1 MTIARKSRAR
11 RKLKRAS
18 STGGAIET
26 PSRPAP
32 ALARAGVRPA
42 KSRGQNFLT
51 SSAVADLIVAAAEL
65 SESDPVV
72 EIGPGLGILSEKI
85 AARPIR
91 SLTLVELDAR
101 LAARLR
107 ERFAQRGAADV
118 RVINADFLAIDFAAL
133 ISDLPVKVIGNLPF
147 NVAAAI
153 LRRLSDN
160 ARMISRMV
168 LMFQREVAE
177 RIRAMPG
184 DDAYGALSVF
194 TALYWKIDLHFSV
207 AAGSFHPRPKV
218 DAEVLA
224 FTPRTTPSFAAGNEN
239 ERDVLETVRASF
251 SAPRKTIRNALGH
264 SLGIDGARV
273 ARALERA
280 AIDPAT
286 RAEKLG
292 VPDFLRLA
300 HALRAELDGRIVA
313 RDA

>member
-1 MTIARKSRAR
+1 MTIARKSHAR
-11 RKLKRAS
+11 RKLK
-18 STGGAIET
+18 GANSAGVGVDET

-51 SSAVADLIVAAAEL
+51 SGAVADRIVAAAEL
-65 SESDPVV
+65 SKTDPVV
-72 EIGPGLGILSEKI
+72 EIGPGLGILTEKI
-85 AARPIR
+85 AARPLR
-91 SLTLVELDAR
+91 SLTLVELDPR

-107 ERFAQRGAADV
+107 ERFADGADV
-118 RVINADFLAIDFAAL
+118 HIINADFLGIDFAAL
-133 ISDLPVKVIGNLPF
+133 VTDPPVKVIGNLPF

-168 LMFQREVAE
+168 LMFQREVAA
-177 RIRAMPG
+177 RIRAIPG
-184 DDAYGALSVF
+184 DEAYGALSVF
-194 TALYWKIDLHFSV
+194 NALYWKIDLHFSV
-207 AAGSFHPRPKV
+207 AAGSFHPRPKI

-224 FTPRTTPSFAAGNEN
+224 FTPRATQTFAAGNEN

-251 SAPRKTIRNALGH
+251 SAPRKTIRNALSH
-264 SLGIDGARV
+264 SLGIDSTRI

-300 HALRAELDGRIVA
+300 HALRIELAGRIVT